1 MLSAKSKSEARLLWN
16 CLLETIKFESYSGV
30 AAAFFSHH
38 CWFKPTADFACSLL
52 LFCQLLRFWHFAI
65 SLKAQLYSPVN
76 LLNGWVF
83 EVRNTKGSI
92 FHQIRGKNF
101 VGPSLHLLKRSH
113 FVRFR
118 NKIEKLEERRRM
130 TTFIIALLYAKKNMY
145 DTVESSTLK
154 MDQNIAYCYSR
165 VGPIWKKTHTK
176 KKKNFIGSQAK
187 KFYQVQTILE
197 FC

>member
-1 MLSAKSKSEARLLWN
+1 MFSAKSKSEARLLWN

-30 AAAFFSHH
+30 AAAAFFFSHH

-52 LFCQLLRFWHFAI
+52 LQKQNVLACQLLRFWHFAI

-118 NKIEKLEERRRM
+118 NKIEKLEEERRRM
-130 TTFIIALLYAKKNMY
+130 TTFIIALLLCKKICM
-145 DTVESSTLK
+145 T
-154 MDQNIAYCYSR
+154 Q
-165 VGPIWKKTHTK
+165 
-176 KKKNFIGSQAK
+176 
-187 KFYQVQTILE
+187 
-197 FC
+197 

>member
-1 MLSAKSKSEARLLWN
+1 MLILILIINCQRPKGHQIKLWNFIIRKDLKVFSAKSKSEARLLWN
-16 CLLETIKFESYSGV
+16 CLLETIKFESYS
-30 AAAFFSHH
+30 AAFSHH

-101 VGPSLHLLKRSH
+101 VGPSLHLLKRAH

-118 NKIEKLEERRRM
+118 NKIEKLEEEEWQHSSSL
-130 TTFIIALLYAKKNMY
+130 FYAKNNMY

-154 MDQNIAYCYSR
+154 MD
-165 VGPIWKKTHTK
+165 PKM
-176 KKKNFIGSQAK
+176 
-187 KFYQVQTILE
+187 
-197 FC
+197 